1 MTDMTGMALGR
12 RAALL
17 GLAVAIAARP
27 AAAAGALRIGYQKY
41 GPLVILRRQGT
52 LEKLF
57 APRGVTVAWVEFP
70 AGPPMLE
77 ALNAGAIDFGATGD
91 TPPIFAQAAGAD
103 LLYVGAQP
111 VPANTQA
118 IIVREGGPVRDL
130 AGLRGRRVAY
140 TRGSSAHN
148 MVVQALARAGMAPS
162 DIQSVPLQPSDA
174 AAAFRA
180 GAVDAWA
187 IWDPFLAIAQA
198 DPATRVLVQVTDV
211 APSNSFFLA
220 RRAWAVQSP
229 DQVAALLDA
238 INGAAAWAGGHP
250 DELAGMMAEVTGVP
264 LDVQRVAAPR
274 GTYAVQPMD
283 AGIIAQQQG
292 IADTFARLRIIPA
305 PIEVRRIVWTPPGT

>member
-1 MTDMTGMALGR
+1 MMGLALGR

-17 GLAVAIAARP
+17 GLMVAAAARP
-27 AAAAGALRIGYQKY
+27 AVAAVPLRIGYQKN
-41 GPLVILRRQGT
+41 GSLVILRRQGT
-52 LEKLF
+52 LEALF
-57 APRGVTVAWVEFP
+57 ARRGMAVSWVEFP
-70 AGPPMLE
+70 AGPPLLE
-77 ALNAGAIDFGATGD
+77 ALNAGVIDFGATGD

-111 VPANTQA
+111 VQVDNQA
-118 IIVREGGPVRDL
+118 IIVRDGGPVRDL

-148 MVVQALARAGMAPS
+148 MVVQALARAGMVPA

-198 DPATRVLVQVTDV
+198 DPATRVLVQATDV

-229 DQVAALLDA
+229 DQVTALLAA
-238 INGAAAWAGGHP
+238 INAAAAWAGTHP

-274 GTYAVQPMD
+274 GVYAVQPMD
-283 AGIIAQQQG
+283 AGITAQQQG

-305 PIEVRRIVWTPPGT
+305 PIDVRRIVWTPPGA

>member
-1 MTDMTGMALGR
+1 MTGVALGR
-12 RAALL
+12 RAAVL
-17 GLAVAIAARP
+17 GLSVAAAARP
-27 AAAAGALRIGYQKY
+27 AVAAGVLRIGYQKS
-41 GPLVILRRQGT
+41 GSLVILRRQGT
-52 LEKLF
+52 LEALF
-57 APRGVTVAWVEFP
+57 APRGVTVSWVEFP
-70 AGPPMLE
+70 AGPPLLE
-77 ALNAGAIDFGATGD
+77 ALNAGVIDFGATGD

-111 VPANTQA
+111 VRANNQA
-118 IIVREGGPVRDL
+118 IIVRDGGPVHDL

-148 MVVQALARAGMAPS
+148 MVVQALAQAGMAPA

-174 AAAFRA
+174 VVAFRA

-198 DPATRVLVQVTDV
+198 DPATRVLVQAADV
-211 APSNSFFLA
+211 APSSSFFLA

-229 DQVAALLDA
+229 DGVLALLDA
-238 INGAAAWAGGHP
+238 INGAAAWAGAHP

-264 LDVQRVAAPR
+264 LAVQRVAAPR
-274 GTYAVQPMD
+274 GVYVVQPMD

-305 PIEVRRIVWTPPGT
+305 RIDVRQIVWTPPGT

>member
-1 MTDMTGMALGR
+1 MMGLALGR

-17 GLAVAIAARP
+17 GLAVAAARP
-27 AAAAGALRIGYQKY
+27 AVAAGALRIGYQKN
-41 GPLVILRRQGT
+41 GSLVILRRQGT
-52 LEKLF
+52 LEALF
-57 APRGVTVAWVEFP
+57 APRGVTVSWVEFP

-77 ALNAGAIDFGATGD
+77 ALNAGVIDFGATGD

-111 VPANTQA
+111 VRVDNQA
-118 IIVREGGPVRDL
+118 IIVRDGGPVHDL

-148 MVVQALARAGMAPS
+148 MVVQALARAGMTPA
-162 DIQSVPLQPSDA
+162 DVQSVPLQPSDA
-174 AAAFRA
+174 AAAFRT

-187 IWDPFLAIAQA
+187 IWDPFLAIAQV
-198 DPATRVLVQVTDV
+198 DPATRVLVQASDV
-211 APSNSFFLA
+211 APSSSFFLA

-229 DQVAALLDA
+229 DQVTALLDA
-238 INGAAAWAGGHP
+238 INGAAAWAGAHP
-250 DELAGMMAEVTGVP
+250 GELAGMMAEVTGVP

-274 GTYAVQPMD
+274 GVYAVQPMD

-292 IADTFARLRIIPA
+292 IADTFARLRIIPS
-305 PIEVRRIVWTPPGT
+305 PIDVRRIVWTPPGA